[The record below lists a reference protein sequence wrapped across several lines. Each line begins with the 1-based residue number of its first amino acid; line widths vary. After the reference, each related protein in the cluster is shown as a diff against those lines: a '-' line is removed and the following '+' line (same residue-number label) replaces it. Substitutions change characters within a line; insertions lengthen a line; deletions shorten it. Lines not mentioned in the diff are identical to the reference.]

1 MKNPDSREANGV
13 LIGFNRSGEREKLNL
28 PKSPRIDKYRQI
40 QKDARVLQFLKHE
53 CTRTRSG
60 SATLQ
65 QVFTGL
71 LSVHNRHLVSFADA
85 LAREAN

>member
-1 MKNPDSREANGV
+1 MKNPASREANGV
-13 LIGFNRSGEREKLNL
+13 LIGFNRSGEREKFNL
-28 PKSPRIDKYRQI
+28 PKRPPRDKYRQI
-40 QKDARVLQFLKHE
+40 QKDARVLQFLKSE
-53 CTRTRSG
+53 CQRTGAG

-85 LAREAN
+85 LAREVN